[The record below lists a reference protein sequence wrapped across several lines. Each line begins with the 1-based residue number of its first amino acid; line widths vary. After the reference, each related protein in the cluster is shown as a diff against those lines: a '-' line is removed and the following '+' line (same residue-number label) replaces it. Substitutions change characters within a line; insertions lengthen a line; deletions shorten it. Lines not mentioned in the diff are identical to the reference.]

1 MKPRTVHEVSIM
13 EEAVRL
19 AVDAA
24 KCSGADRVTGL
35 RLRVGALSGVVPDAL
50 RFAFD
55 IVCRGTVAE
64 GASLEIEPV
73 AATSWCSACRSEFV
87 GVDFFNECPSCH
99 KMSGEL
105 QRGREIEIATV
116 ETN

>member
-1 MKPRTVHEVSIM
+1 M

-24 KCSGADRVTGL
+24 ERSGADRVTGL
-35 RLRVGALSGVVPDAL
+35 RLRVGTLSGVVPDSL

-55 IVCRGTVAE
+55 VVCRGTLAE
-64 GASLEIEPV
+64 GAILEIEAV
-73 AATSWCSACRSEFV
+73 TAKSWCSACRSEFV
-87 GVDFFNECPSCH
+87 GADFFNECPRCH
-99 KMSGEL
+99 KVSGEL
-105 QRGREIEIATV
+105 QSGREIEIATI